1 MAESLCPSC
10 ANSIRCDTWAEWRCK
25 KYEKRIYNYTAI
37 TKCKLYSKRPKN
49 FKEPKCQCE
58 DCLKNELLL
67 TEEYDEKEN

>member
-1 MAESLCPSC
+1 M
-10 ANSIRCDTWAEWRCK
+10 
-25 KYEKRIYNYTAI
+25 YNYTAI

-67 TEEYDEKEN
+67 NEEYDEKEN